1 MINMAELNPYAYWNK
16 MEEIHKEILEL
27 LICLVEADKNR
38 HLIIRHLQAVCFFNF
53 YSLQMSHLHE

>member
-38 HLIIRHLQAVCFFNF
+38 HPIIRYLQAGLFF
-53 YSLQMSHLHE
+53 